1 MKQSGKR
8 ANDTSVVQLMEM
20 PNGGSDITLK
30 KNVVEIAAALDRV
43 LKLRPVTW
51 NWKAGRDTKKVRYG
65 FIAQEVEE
73 VLPDLVEM
81 NEWEDG
87 TMRKFLSTNDIL
99 PYLVAAVKEQQT
111 QIAELRDK
119 LSKLDK

>member
-1 MKQSGKR
+1 
-8 ANDTSVVQLMEM
+8 MEM